1 MKKLMLLLLA
11 ATGVLMIAGCQA
23 MSDTAKKVSDD
34 LGDKVTSGFAFVDI
48 WKVTPSDPST
58 NSAPTGKKVTVIG
71 RIDTIPVVA
80 KDGELVKDYVKYSKT
95 KTPAWYNSDNVT
107 EEEIFVATGDNV
119 KEVTNYFKQKL
130 EKQAAE
136 EAAKAATK

>member
-1 MKKLMLLLLA
+1 MKKLMLLLVA
-11 ATGVLMIAGCQA
+11 IATVCIVAGCQA
-23 MSDTAKKVSDD
+23 MSDTVKKVSDD
-34 LGDKVTSGFAFVDI
+34 LGDKVTSGFALVDI
-48 WKVTPSDPST
+48 WQVTPSDPTT

-80 KDGELVKDYVKYSKT
+80 KEGELVKDYAKYSRT

-136 EAAKAATK
+136 EAAKAASK